1 MPSEDFCPDCTWF
14 SITVRLNPMLLTK
27 FTQVFL
33 LVFSKVDEIYCCF
46 LKKKKKKVAFALI
59 RKLMYAG
66 GNKVVFASRLKKED
80 ILGLLVVENLSC
92 CYNVIL

>member
-1 MPSEDFCPDCTWF
+1 
-14 SITVRLNPMLLTK
+14 
-27 FTQVFL
+27 
-33 LVFSKVDEIYCCF
+33 
-46 LKKKKKKVAFALI
+46 
-59 RKLMYAG
+59 MYAG

>member
-46 LKKKKKKVAFALI
+46 LKKKKKVAFALI

>member
-46 LKKKKKKVAFALI
+46 LKKKKSSFC
-59 RKLMYAG
+59 
-66 GNKVVFASRLKKED
+66 FDKE
-80 ILGLLVVENLSC
+80 INVCWREQSGLC
-92 CYNVIL
+92 K